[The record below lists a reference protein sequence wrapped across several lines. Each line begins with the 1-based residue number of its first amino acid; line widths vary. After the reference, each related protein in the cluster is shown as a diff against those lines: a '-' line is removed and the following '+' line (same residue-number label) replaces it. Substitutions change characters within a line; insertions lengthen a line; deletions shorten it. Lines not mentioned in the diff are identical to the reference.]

1 MANFNS
7 TVNIPNCPNFVQS
20 IYQNIPFNE
29 NENSLL
35 QQLITF
41 PQNNEP
47 ITSTRKD
54 LIVPDFQK
62 EINRLEER

>member
-1 MANFNS
+1 LTNFNF
-7 TVNIPNCPNFVQS
+7 TVNIPSCPNFTQS
-20 IYQNIPFNE
+20 IYQNIPFNK
-29 NENSLL
+29 NENNLL
-35 QQLITF
+35 QQLLKF

-62 EINRLEER
+62 EINGLEEG